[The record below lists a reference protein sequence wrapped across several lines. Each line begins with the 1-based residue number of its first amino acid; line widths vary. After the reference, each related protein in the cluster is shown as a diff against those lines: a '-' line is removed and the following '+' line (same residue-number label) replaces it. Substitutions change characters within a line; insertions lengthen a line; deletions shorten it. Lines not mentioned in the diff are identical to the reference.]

1 MNGAG
6 REERREIFF
15 VVLLY
20 EDFPGGAIGA
30 IGANF
35 SL

>member
-1 MNGAG
+1 MVDKITIGNSVWY
-6 REERREIFF
+6 I
-15 VVLLY
+15 Y